1 MKNTLYCAKLVFVQL
16 GLVKPVRQML
26 VCFPVG
32 TEVKIFGMG
41 SVQRGTSRIIGLNNI
56 FIIAMG
62 NRKSIDSFKM
72 NLAIRVACS
81 DVD

>member
-1 MKNTLYCAKLVFVQL
+1 
-16 GLVKPVRQML
+16 ML
-26 VCFPVG
+26 VCFPIG

-41 SVQRGTSRIIGLNNI
+41 SVRRGTSRIIGLNNI

-62 NRKSIDSFKM
+62 NRRSVDSFKM
-72 NLAIRVACS
+72 NLAICVACS